1 MYIRQYLLKQKYTK
15 LKTVKPTIGITCN
28 NRPGFF
34 LKKTLEL
41 MFPKLK
47 GGEIKIEAP
56 KK

>member
-1 MYIRQYLLKQKYTK
+1 MYIRQYLQKYTK